1 MARKKREDEY
11 NTERKSVAA
20 KNIASDVAKEYA
32 GRQYKEKD
40 IVKAYDNS
48 NMYAGKGRSWN
59 QSNLLPQ
66 EMTMARQESKPLP
79 VLQPSNGKNLSE
91 RGFYSSHEIPSL
103 SKPSTRYQN
112 ENATNSAPT
121 SSRDKSFD
129 KDFDEFHK
137 YRVGEYLDRR
147 DYDPTTDQDVEH
159 WRNLKQDIMNKNK
172 WSEQEF
178 DKRWED
184 YYTERAKKEADEYVN
199 NSVKFTEEHP
209 VLGSLLSLADTA
221 GTWIEGGASAVEGVL
236 SHVLPE
242 DLKDKYIRDSATD
255 PGFMYTRQREAVRNT
270 VKKKINN
277 GIGELAYDTAM
288 GLPEM
293 AAGALAMA
301 SQSAG
306 SSQMQALERGIDRDK
321 AAQTGL
327 ASGIASYIAN
337 KIGIEKAL
345 GAQGKTVLSSIGKG
359 AVAEGLENVVEDLVN
374 TASDLAINLDKSQV
388 RQMLDYYK
396 AQGMSDND
404 AVLNTVGEYLKQE
417 ATSFGS
423 GAAFGGLMNASTA
436 VPELRAL
443 ANNALTKN
451 RGKKSTADIANVGN
465 GNVEET
471 ASRSY
476 KELLP
481 ENPFFED
488 NTYKA
493 LDANLKGVEDQIDNL
508 KATKDALYKRLDNE
522 VVGTKSEAE
531 LTPEDRITSMFWADS
546 APKKYTAEGERI
558 QQAISNIDSQ
568 IDELNSGRKNIL
580 SQQKE
585 IKGNARRSQEAGYTY
600 TDPVPTTRSDFEGFD
615 ITKGTNT
622 DVQEALDS
630 GKAYIAEMSP
640 LEYLQ
645 RCAYD
650 LEDNATLESIIETAN
665 GIDKIHEYADAMRN
679 GEKFPIL
686 NLTYGSKAKR
696 GQEGR
701 TRALAAYEAGID
713 TIPVAIIGK
722 PSANENISKVPSLK
736 ESGIEALDDIDELLD
751 PISEE
756 DLAEFLDDFTQQP
769 VNSQNANIPQMPV
782 LRELQN
788 NVGEITAQDVNS
800 QGVSDDFEMLNNT
813 GLEQPKFD
821 PNDFIITETVEPA
834 ERGFVQNGV
843 SRVPTNTGI
852 NADII
857 TRYEYENDPVLQE
870 IARYAKHSN
879 DVTYENAFNNVKEN
893 GANLLNDY
901 LYNDKKI
908 DNDQDVDQAMILLQ
922 NLTEQM
928 RNGETSLK
936 PMRDLLFSR
945 LRKAGTQYGQFIQA
959 FAKWNDTADGA
970 LINGQRILQERVNRK
985 KSSNKKLVNT
995 NKRIAE
1001 KIADISATV
1010 DYDGTKITNGS
1021 GYSQKKSNPNATSGR
1036 LDRSLKN
1043 MGYDGTMES
1052 QRAPKTHEQHRV
1064 EVENSIKKELGSVA
1078 NQLNENDYD
1087 VLTNFVEN
1095 NVPVDIITD
1104 ELEHRFNH
1112 GTWYTIDESTP
1123 VKKQVSRRLSNIL
1136 AQMGDDGRKA
1146 KNANA
1151 EKPIKSHAT
1160 FVDEARNTLDDE
1172 AVSLGLG
1179 TDTDIEFLATMLEEN
1194 IPNWQIEDEIR
1205 YRLEHGEWYSL
1216 DESIEQP
1223 RTQMDQQVKSALDS
1237 LVAEENVAEQPE
1249 LSREE
1254 LRQRIRNT
1262 VDNEMASAGI
1272 SRLYT
1277 DLGEFTDA
1285 DVDYLANLKEN
1296 GATTQEI
1303 ADALNTKFLTGT
1315 FDVSL
1320 ETQNAVNQ
1328 LFEEASKYDPNSKQ
1342 ACEAKARAY
1351 KLIADET
1358 VGDASPLEKFEAW
1371 RYLAMLGN
1379 PKTMLRNLVGNT
1391 MFNAVTST
1399 SNSMSAVMEAGLDRL
1414 SRTKLA
1420 NKLGIDGIQ
1429 RTKSILNPFSESDK
1443 ALTKGAWN
1451 DSNEH
1456 MYAPLQGEKYEKSSV
1471 QDKIKRS
1478 KSVFNRKLTQLYE
1491 KATDLGISDSL
1502 AVRTKYST
1510 ALAGYLKA
1518 NGYDASVFDLDNTY
1532 RGLRD
1537 ISRNR
1542 VLTDAERA
1550 QMDNA
1555 KQSYDALEKARDY
1568 ALKQAE
1574 YATFHEDNEVAKL
1587 LTKWSKEARNS
1598 ENPFGRG
1605 MGYLIEGTVPF
1616 KKTPA
1621 NILRSGVEY
1630 SPLGAI
1636 KSIADTGRLIYE
1648 NTGNRKG
1655 NLEDTYT
1662 KTSKITGK
1670 EKTRNK
1676 LLLAD
1681 VLDDW
1686 SKTLTGT
1693 GLMALGYYLKNKGIV
1708 NSSTDEEKYQDQLE
1722 GIQNYSITINGKTY
1736 TLDWA
1741 APAVMPLLM
1750 GAELSKLKE
1759 RNSML
1764 DKDWYENMDEILGT
1778 VNSLLDPILETSMMQ
1793 GVKNTLESA
1802 ANEVKYNEN
1811 GAVGGILGS
1820 MLTNSLT
1827 GYASQA
1833 LPTLSGQIA
1842 RTVDPYRRATDT
1854 KAETSF
1860 GAGVEKQLR
1869 KTMNKIPGLSMLNEK
1884 YRDAYGRTQ
1893 KNSPSDNY
1901 LLNFLYQSLMP
1912 AYIDEIEQT
1921 DADKSARA
1929 TYNAYVPNDDG
1940 KYVPQLDEKVFAQWK
1955 SKVSVNGEK
1964 LNPEQMSEYRKA
1976 SGNANLAIRNALANE
1991 DWFNELDGQKRASVL
2006 KSVNTLV
2013 DKIGKEEVGY
2023 PQDDKALDALHE
2035 GGIPSLLDYYRGKQ
2049 INKQIEEQTGLSSSS
2064 KAAKE
2069 IKEDILSGNIESAN
2083 QKMSEAMQKQEEVKP
2098 YSDLAETLGTDAK
2111 TVSQVAN
2118 YAGDNWNAVESE
2130 LPVLKGMGLSNYS
2143 QYAHAVNYA
2152 SSNGENIDTQWFAD
2166 QTKLLDTDKSG
2177 GVNQEELK
2185 NYFNKNGLSENEVM
2199 RLWGMFALGKD
2210 GAETKAVPYIITRG
2224 ENKGKW
2230 GYK

>member
-66 EMTMARQESKPLP
+66 EMTMAKQESKPLP

-121 SSRDKSFD
+121 TSRDKSFD

-159 WRNLKQDIMNKNK
+159 WRNLKQDIMSKNK

-184 YYTERAKKEADEYVN
+184 YYTERAQKEAEEYVN
-199 NSVKFTEEHP
+199 DSVKFTEKHP

-221 GTWIEGGASAVEGVL
+221 GTWMEGGASAVEGLL

-255 PGFMYTRQREAVRNT
+255 PGFTYTRQREAVRNT
-270 VKKKINN
+270 VKNKIDN

-359 AVAEGLENVVEDLVN
+359 AVSEGLENVVEDLVN

-423 GAAFGGLMNASTA
+423 GAVFGGLMNASTA

-451 RGKKSTADIANVGN
+451 RVKNNNADIAVNGNAEESVPMISAKSDADMKAQKDAIAEQLFRVANGEMRPDEYVKLGETPTYMAKYGDVNNPLVMAQDTVNKIAYPEGYMNGSHNLGYEPIADIQNQLNNPVVAMESKTQPNSGVIMTDMLDENGFPVIAPIHMDRDTSMGKANVVASMYGKENAGSLINESNVDFQNKERTADVLSGN
-465 GNVEET
+465 GLQLSDLKAQSDPIFNSRIGQDTNNVNSET
-471 ASRSY
+471 AR
-476 KELLP
+476 
-481 ENPFFED
+481 
-488 NTYKA
+488 
-493 LDANLKGVEDQIDNL
+493 
-508 KATKDALYKRLDNE
+508 NE
-522 VVGTKSEAE
+522 QLAE
-531 LTPEDRITSMFWADS
+531 LTNAIEQKR
-546 APKKYTAEGERI
+546 AE
-558 QQAISNIDSQ
+558 
-568 IDELNSGRKNIL
+568 
-580 SQQKE
+580 
-585 IKGNARRSQEAGYTY
+585 
-600 TDPVPTTRSDFEGFD
+600 
-615 ITKGTNT
+615 
-622 DVQEALDS
+622 
-630 GKAYIAEMSP
+630 
-640 LEYLQ
+640 
-645 RCAYD
+645 
-650 LEDNATLESIIETAN
+650 LESIPKKN
-665 GIDKIHEYADAMRN
+665 KKKRQ
-679 GEKFPIL
+679 
-686 NLTYGSKAKR
+686 AK
-696 GQEGR
+696 
-701 TRALAAYEAGID
+701 Y
-713 TIPVAIIGK
+713 
-722 PSANENISKVPSLK
+722 
-736 ESGIEALDDIDELLD
+736 DELQALQQQAR
-751 PISEE
+751 
-756 DLAEFLDDFTQQP
+756 DLVNNRSSVEITQQS
-769 VNSQNANIPQMPV
+769 VNSQNANSPQMPI

-800 QGVSDDFEMLNNT
+800 QGASDDFEMLNNT

-870 IARYAKHSN
+870 IAKYAKHSN

-945 LRKAGTQYGQFIQA
+945 LRKSGTQYGQFIQA

-1001 KIADISATV
+1001 KIAEISASV

-1123 VKKQVSRRLSNIL
+1123 VKKQVSRRLSNIF
-1136 AQMGDDGRKA
+1136 AQMGNDGRKA

-1179 TDTDIEFLATMLEEN
+1179 TDTDVEFLATMLEEN
-1194 IPNWQIEDEIR
+1194 IPNWLIEDEIR

-1223 RTQMDQQVKSALDS
+1223 RTKIDQQVKSALDS

-1285 DVDYLANLKEN
+1285 DVDYIANLKEN

-1342 ACEAKARAY
+1342 ACEAKATAY

-1429 RTKSILNPFSESDK
+1429 RTKSVLNPFSESDK
-1443 ALTKGAWN
+1443 ALTKGAWK

-1502 AVRTKYST
+1502 AVRSKYST

-1686 SKTLTGT
+1686 SKALTGT

-2083 QKMSEAMQKQEEVKP
+2083 QKMSEAIQKQEEAKP

-2185 NYFNKNGLSENEVM
+2185 NYFNDNGLSENEVM

-2224 ENKGKW
+2224 ANKGKW